1 MKTHEIDL
9 TKLPS
14 KTFHQGT
21 IGDDECEQP
30 IHITYFND
38 VIELEQIP
46 HGRVLIM
53 PDAFEAFVKSVR
65 KGLKEIE
72 S

>member
-1 MKTHEIDL
+1 MKIHETEL
-9 TKLPS
+9 TMMPS

-21 IGDDECEQP
+21 IGDEQCEQP
-30 IHITYFND
+30 IHISYFTD

-53 PDAFEAFVKSVR
+53 RDAFEAFVKSVR
-65 KGLKEIE
+65 KGLKEL
-72 S
+72 